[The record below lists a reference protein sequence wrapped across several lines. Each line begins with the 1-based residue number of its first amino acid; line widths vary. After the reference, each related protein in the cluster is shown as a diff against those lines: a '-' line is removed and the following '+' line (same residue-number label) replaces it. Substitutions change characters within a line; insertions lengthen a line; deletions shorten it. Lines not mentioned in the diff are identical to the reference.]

1 MPITV
6 ILGAIACGAAL
17 PIAWWSLSGERA
29 ARGAA
34 RDNLT
39 AGRPATTNL
48 RESVLAQS
56 ASERVLSPMMQRFS
70 TRGQRLTPQGLR
82 DNLQRRIQ
90 LAGLS
95 ETWSPER
102 VYAMKAILGLVGVAV
117 SFLVIIANPSGLV
130 IVASILITV
139 ILFFA
144 PDAYLHSKADDRQ
157 RTIERQLADVLDQI
171 TVCVEAG
178 LSFDN
183 AVLRVANGGSGPL
196 PEELGRTLQDVQ
208 LGLSRS
214 AALERLL
221 ERTDVNDLRSFVH
234 AFNQAERYGIPVA
247 QILRVQS
254 GEIRL
259 KRRQHAEEAAMKL
272 PVKLVFPTVLCIL
285 PALFVV
291 VAGPAAIRV
300 VQAFSQT

>member
-1 MPITV
+1 MLFRSGV
-6 ILGAIACGAAL
+6 AMLG
-17 PIAWWSLSGERA
+17 PWSGGSA
-29 ARGAA
+29 SA
-34 RDNLT
+34 RDPLT
-39 AGRPATTNL
+39 FRIATFNVLGDVHTMPGAHDDGYAPA
-48 RESVLAQS
+48 
-56 ASERVLSPMMQRFS
+56 
-70 TRGQRLTPQGLR
+70 
-82 DNLQRRIQ
+82 RIR
-90 LAGLS
+90 A
-95 ETWSPER
+95 EW
-102 VYAMKAILGLVGVAV
+102 M
-117 SFLVIIANPSGLV
+117 
-130 IVASILITV
+130 
-139 ILFFA
+139 
-144 PDAYLHSKADDRQ
+144 
-157 RTIERQLADVLDQI
+157 ADVLDQI

-183 AVLRVANGGSGPL
+183 AVLRVANGGTGPL

>member
-1 MPITV
+1 MPISV
-6 ILGAIACGAAL
+6 ILGAIAIGASL
-17 PIAWWSLSGERA
+17 PIAWWALSGERV

-39 AGRPATTNL
+39 KGVPASTNL
-48 RESVLAQS
+48 RETVLAQS
-56 ASERVLSPMMQRFS
+56 ASERMVSPLMQKLGARA
-70 TRGQRLTPQGLR
+70 QRLTPQGLR

-90 LAGLS
+90 LAGLND
-95 ETWSPER
+95 TWSPER
-102 VYAMKAILGLVGVAV
+102 VYATKAVLGLVGAV
-117 SFLVIIANPSGLV
+117 FAILIMLANPTGLV
-130 IVASILITV
+130 IVASIIITLG
-139 ILFFA
+139 LFFA
-144 PDAYLHSKADDRQ
+144 PDAFLHSRAGTRQ
-157 RTIERQLADVLDQI
+157 LTIERQLADVLDQI

-183 AVLRVANGGSGPL
+183 AVLRTANGGTGPL

-208 LGLSRS
+208 LGMSRS
-214 AALERLL
+214 QSLERLL

-254 GEIRL
+254 AEIRL

-300 VQAFSQT
+300 VEAFSQT